1 MPSALLVIKRQAQ
14 MTRGLHDVEPQR
26 QVGVRATQLPL
37 ANCETLKNYPDFYAQ
52 VCSCGK
58 LNSVS
63 NPSSR
68 IQGSLPEP
76 QAHIRHQGLEYRRL
90 TVCSLPN
97 STVKTETSEN
107 G

>member
-63 NPSSR
+63 NSSSR
-68 IQGSLPEP
+68 IQGIPTRAPSTHKAPGTRISQTDSL
-76 QAHIRHQGLEYRRL
+76 
-90 TVCSLPN
+90 
-97 STVKTETSEN
+97 
-107 G
+107 